1 MIKYEVKD
9 VVCDYGVFENGELK
23 LICNSHANALKIK
36 EILETDS
43 DMSKPYIWKDKKVEE
58 LENKLKNAI
67 VPKFNIGQKVYMI
80 PNEFNGLKNLTEY
93 KVLDYNLSSL
103 GVRFNLTIINKQK
116 GIEPFY
122 CASEDMINISIFA
135 DRESA
140 LKVMEDINNAG

>member
-9 VVCDYGVFENGELK
+9 VVCDYGVFENGKLK
-23 LICNSHANALKIK
+23 LICNSRANALKIK

-43 DMSKPYIWKDKKVEE
+43 DMSKPYVWKDKKVEE

-80 PNEFNGLKNLTEY
+80 PNKFNGLKDLTEY
-93 KVLDYNLSSL
+93 EVLDYKLSSL
-103 GVRFNLTIINKQK
+103 GVRFNLIIIKKQN

-122 CASEDMINISIFA
+122 CASENMINISIFA
-135 DRESA
+135 DKESA
-140 LKVMEDINNAG
+140 LKAMEDINNAR